1 MQDQET
7 CFPQLRYKAR
17 IQEAVRLTTA
27 VQFVGFQI
35 GDLTKTYF
43 LVILFWLT
51 ISAMKR
57 EGNEPIF
64 NLLEQVL
71 LQGISF
77 IV

>member
-1 MQDQET
+1 M
-7 CFPQLRYKAR
+7 
-17 IQEAVRLTTA
+17 RLTTA
-27 VQFVGFQI
+27 VFVGFQI

-43 LVILFWLT
+43 LVIFFFRRT

-71 LQGISF
+71 LQGFSF